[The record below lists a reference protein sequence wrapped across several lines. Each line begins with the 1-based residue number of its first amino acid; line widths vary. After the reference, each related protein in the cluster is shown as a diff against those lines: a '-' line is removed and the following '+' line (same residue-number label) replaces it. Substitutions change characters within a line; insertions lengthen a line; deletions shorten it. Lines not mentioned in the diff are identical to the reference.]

1 MSEGCNN
8 VSSISLLFSKIKRS
22 WGSLAF
28 IAFPFCFLLFGFL
41 PQKSIQPS
49 LGFSHPC
56 APTPASPQ
64 PAAGCVAQCWCSTLV
79 RGAHH
84 CSACWVLLQKMY
96 GNNPFFSVLNWGL
109 LSWQSS
115 PCCVYE
121 GCLGTARTEARTE
134 LSHPRNV
141 LISIH
146 PQNSINNNFLLQHQL

>member
-1 MSEGCNN
+1 MFSTFRL
-8 VSSISLLFSKIKRS
+8 SSSKINTALS
-22 WGSLAF
+22 G
-28 IAFPFCFLLFGFL
+28 LLT
-41 PQKSIQPS
+41 PVCPHSCQP
-49 LGFSHPC
+49 
-56 APTPASPQ
+56 PARCRLC
-64 PAAGCVAQCWCSTLV
+64 GTVLWCSTLV

-115 PCCVYE
+115 PCCVDE

-146 PQNSINNNFLLQHQL
+146 PQNSINNNFLLQHQLCFFQNHEGLSLLCLGKTRLWAGLSG